1 MSNYMTI
8 VRGLMLSVTLASI
21 FAILV
26 VMILAILRQA
36 AFFSRRSQALVA
48 VSISI
53 LFLVAF
59 SYFLVGSGDT
69 YRTAGHEN
77 EVRAAGHSLLPGV
90 ALGIAAAVVLSQVML
105 LASQTSPEEKP
116 QLLAKKP
123 ESPAVKAK
131 SPGRPKKAEPEQ
143 QRVPQKSA
151 GKGKGEAK
159 AVATTEGATTI

>member
-59 SYFLVGSGDT
+59 SYFLVGSGDV
-69 YRTAGHEN
+69 YRTTGYEN
-77 EVRAAGHSLLPGV
+77 EVKAAGHSLLPGV

-116 QLLAKKP
+116 ELLAKKP
-123 ESPAVKAK
+123 ESPVVKAK
-131 SPGRPKKAEPEQ
+131 SPGRPKKAEPG
-143 QRVPQKSA
+143 RPSTPQKPGGKVKSEAKTGSA
-151 GKGKGEAK
+151 GEAI
-159 AVATTEGATTI
+159 TTT